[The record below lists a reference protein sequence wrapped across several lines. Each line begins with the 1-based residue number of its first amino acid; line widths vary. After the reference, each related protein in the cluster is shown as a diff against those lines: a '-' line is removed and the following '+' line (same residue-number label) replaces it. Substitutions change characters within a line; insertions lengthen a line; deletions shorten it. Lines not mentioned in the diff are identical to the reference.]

1 MLNFNPL
8 SPLSEQAVACL
19 LGAACGDALGS
30 IQEGTPKRLV
40 QPISDLQGGGLLGV
54 QAGEWGD
61 DTAMTLCLAD
71 SLLAC
76 HGFHSRDQMDRYLR
90 WWQQGYRSCTG
101 QPPRVGKTVLA
112 ALTRYQH
119 THDPWSGDEDPLTAG
134 NGALMRVAPIALY
147 YYGERQSVE
156 RAMQIAAWQAML
168 THGEERAV
176 QACQLVTWLLWQLLD
191 GEQDKEHWLDPRRLL
206 SLLKPWGAH
215 WHPDIVDVISGSY
228 RHKDAQHIR
237 ATGYV
242 IHTLEA
248 ALWALWQ
255 CDDFA
260 SGALLAANLGEEAGT
275 TASVYG
281 QLAGPLYGLSSLPA
295 HWRSQLHQ
303 AAAIQQTALALIGAN
318 PCEPSGEERQRIAKQ
333 WAERLAYRGPVST
346 LHQFTSACHR
356 HQLVVFFDWGQWQRD
371 PLQLSLA
378 EVKELSE
385 LAARKVLS
393 ALLRIEQSN
402 EGTLLKAWESGL
414 LRGLLLQLAAAP
426 IPPVA

>member
-1 MLNFNPL
+1 MLSFHPL
-8 SPLSEQAVACL
+8 SSLNDQAVACL

-30 IQEGTPKRLV
+30 IQEGTPKPLV
-40 QPISDLQGGGLLGV
+40 QPISDLQSGGLLGV

-61 DTAMTLCLAD
+61 DTALTLCLAD

-101 QPPRVGKTVLA
+101 TPARVGQTVLA

-119 THDPWSGDEDPLTAG
+119 TRDPWSGDEDPLTAG
-134 NGALMRVAPIALY
+134 NGALMRVAPVALY
-147 YYGERQSVE
+147 YYAERQSVE
-156 RAMQIAAWQAML
+156 RAMQIAAWQARL
-168 THGEERAV
+168 THGETRAV

-206 SLLKPWGAH
+206 SLLKPWGQQ

-281 QLAGPLYGLSSLPA
+281 QLAGPFYGLASLPA

-303 AAAIQQTALALIGAN
+303 AAVIEQIALDLIGAD
-318 PCEPSGEERQRIAKQ
+318 PCEPSAEERQRVARY
-333 WAERLAYRGPVST
+333 WAERLTYRGPVSL
-346 LHQFTSACHR
+346 LHQLVSDCHR

-371 PLQLSLA
+371 PTQLSLA
-378 EVKELSE
+378 EVKTLSE
-385 LAARKVLS
+385 LEARKVLS
-393 ALLRIEQSN
+393 ALLRIERSD
-402 EGTLLKAWESGL
+402 EGTLLKAWE
-414 LRGLLLQLAAAP
+414 RGLLQTLLSQLAAPAG
-426 IPPVA
+426 